1 MAPSYNTITLKVLCI
16 TAIKKKK
23 PSKNKTQIK
32 NLI

>member
-23 PSKNKTQIK
+23 PSKNKPQ
-32 NLI
+32 